1 MDERTRRELLAALA
15 TGTTGL
21 AGCTAPVG
29 NGEERT
35 DTSSPVPSRTPTAT
49 PSPSP
54 TPGPDTLRLA
64 RVDGVVDGRTVVYPE
79 LLGTWL
85 VRAARS
91 EGPIRVTA
99 TVSVPMPDPVLARF
113 EAVTL
118 RTGDEAVDGT
128 YAVDCEGGT
137 RYEVLV
143 GAQSVESVPGDAT
156 ATPLSA
162 LPERRRALALAAV
175 GNERATVY
183 PETELG
189 EWVREAWFGGYFRQ
203 DGTVYRGQE
212 VRQTDAAFFSE
223 TLWMVLSLSSAPAS
237 NVDGP
242 TLRVP
247 DPAPEVR
254 AFLDEALAGWE
265 PDEEEA
271 ERTVDALPESVRS
284 FAAETDHLLTHTT
297 AFEVAAVDLIG

>member
-1 MDERTRRELLAALA
+1 MSERTRRDLLAGLA
-15 TGTTGL
+15 AAAGL
-21 AGCTAPVG
+21 AGCTGLGGSGGA
-29 NGEERT
+29 RT
-35 DTSSPVPSRTPTAT
+35 DTSTPVPSRTPTAT

-54 TPGPDTLRLA
+54 TPGPDTLRLT
-64 RVDGVVDGRTVVYPE
+64 RVDGVVDGRTVLYPE
-79 LLGTWL
+79 LLRSWL

-91 EGPIRVTA
+91 EGPIRVTT
-99 TVSVPMPDPVLARF
+99 TVSVPMPDPVLTRF

-118 RTGDEAVDGT
+118 ETGDEAVDGT

-143 GAQSVESVPGDAT
+143 GARSVESVPEDAT
-156 ATPLSA
+156 VTPLSA
-162 LPERRRALALAAV
+162 LAERRREVALAAL
-175 GNERATVY
+175 GNERVTVY

-189 EWVREAWFGGYFRQ
+189 EWVREAWFGGYFRH
-203 DGTVYRGQE
+203 DGTVYRGEE

-242 TLRVP
+242 TLRFP
-247 DPAPEVR
+247 ELDPTVR
-254 AFLDEALAGWE
+254 AFLDEALAGRE
-265 PDEEEA
+265 KDEEEA

-284 FAAETDHLLTHTT
+284 FAAETDHLLTQTT
-297 AFEVAAVDLIG
+297 AFEVEAVRVVG